1 MPRSPSKTLLGE
13 ETTCKGA
20 MIDSSGHSWAEWP
33 VSAGT
38 HQIVEMRQEGSL
50 PEALKPQTP
59 VVRTGQGS
67 RGSTDPGDEHS
78 LQEKYL
84 QPVGL
89 PGESGSPS

>member
-1 MPRSPSKTLLGE
+1 MPRNPSKTLLGE

-38 HQIVEMRQEGSL
+38 HQTVEMRQEGSL
-50 PEALKPQTP
+50 PEALKPQTS
-59 VVRTGQGS
+59 VGRTGQGS

-78 LQEKYL
+78 L
-84 QPVGL
+84 
-89 PGESGSPS
+89 

>member
-13 ETTCKGA
+13 ETPCKGA
-20 MIDSSGHSWAEWP
+20 MMDSSGHSWAEWP
-33 VSAGT
+33 VSAGM
-38 HQIVEMRQEGSL
+38 HHLVEMRQEASL
-50 PEALKPQTP
+50 SEVLKSQTSMG
-59 VVRTGQGS
+59 RTGQGS